1 MTSVTL
7 GPINR
12 LSKQIVIALIIVVLV
27 TACGGDDEPE
37 VSATVAA
44 TPAAGGMVMPT
55 AATDATQ
62 AATATPAPTAVPALV
77 IGDTVQALPEQQVR
91 LYTDATTSALVMGVY
106 APGERFTV
114 LDPSGEY
121 ALYPVDNEG
130 RLWYRLRAPDG
141 LVGWGTADQIGA
153 AN

>member
-7 GPINR
+7 RPFNR

-37 VSATVAA
+37 ATPTVAA

-55 AATDATQ
+55 AA
-62 AATATPAPTAVPALV
+62 ATATLAPTPVPALL
-77 IGDTVQALPEQQVR
+77 IGDTVQALPDQQVR
-91 LYTDATTSALVMGVY
+91 LYTDATTSAVMGVY
-106 APGERFTV
+106 TPGERFTV

-121 ALYPVDNEG
+121 ALYPVENEG
-130 RLWYRLRAPDG
+130 RLWYRLRAADG

>member
-7 GPINR
+7 RPFNR

-27 TACGGDDEPE
+27 TACSGDDEPE
-37 VSATVAA
+37 ASATIAA

-55 AATDATQ
+55 AATDATP

-77 IGDTVQALPEQQVR
+77 IGDMVQALPEQQVR

-121 ALYPVDNEG
+121 ALYPVENEG
-130 RLWYRLRAPDG
+130 QLWYRLRAADG

-153 AN
+153 VN

>member
-7 GPINR
+7 GPFNR
-12 LSKQIVIALIIVVLV
+12 LSKQIVIALMIVVLV

-37 VSATVAA
+37 A
-44 TPAAGGMVMPT
+44 TPTVEATAAAGGMVMPT
-55 AATDATQ
+55 AAAEPQ
-62 AATATPAPTAVPALV
+62 AASATIAPTAAPALL

-121 ALYPVDNEG
+121 ALYPVENEG
-130 RLWYRLRAPDG
+130 HLWYRLRAGDG
-141 LVGWGTADQIGA
+141 LVGWGAADQIGA

>member
-7 GPINR
+7 GPLNR
-12 LSKQIVIALIIVVLV
+12 LSKQVVIALMIVVLV
-27 TACGGDDEPE
+27 TACGGDDEP
-37 VSATVAA
+37 AA
-44 TPAAGGMVMPT
+44 TPTVEATAAAGGMVMPT
-55 AATDATQ
+55 TAAATQ
-62 AATATPAPTAVPALV
+62 AAPATLAPTAAPALL

-121 ALYPVDNEG
+121 ALYPVENEG
-130 RLWYRLRAPDG
+130 RLWYRLRAGDG
-141 LVGWGTADQIGA
+141 LVGWGAADQIGA